1 MDETITRSAGAAHG
15 QEMTPAAMEAIIRSI
30 GRIPR
35 QRNTLYSDVPDE
47 RYRASFAAS
56 QAGVLEV
63 ASASAT
69 GARGHAGRAGEKS
82 YCSNDSTI
90 L

>member
-1 MDETITRSAGAAHG
+1 
-15 QEMTPAAMEAIIRSI
+15 MTPAAMEAIIRSI

-35 QRNTLYSDVPDE
+35 QRDTLYSDVPEE
-47 RYRASFAAS
+47 RYRASFVAA
-56 QAGVLEV
+56 QAGVSDV

-69 GARGHAGRAGEKS
+69 GARGRRSPAGEES